1 MSKYLLLSLALI
13 PLGFLPD
20 RTEESS
26 AHEEYIRQYRSLAVR
41 EMERSGVPASIKLA
55 QALLESNGGRSE
67 LAQRARNHFGIKCG
81 RSWKGQVY
89 QLHDDEKDPQGNAMP
104 SCFRVYRDV
113 AASYSDHSD
122 FLSDPDKQAR
132 YGHLFRLP
140 PTDHKRWAYG
150 LQKAGYATN
159 PRYAELLI
167 DLIRRYQL
175 DQYDLLG
182 ADASDRLAGI
192 GRINDVRLAF
202 ARPDETLEGVAERSG
217 VPLDRLQRYNDFRYL
232 PEQKLAEN
240 ELVFLQPKRHF
251 FRGRQR
257 WHKVREAETLA
268 DIAQAYGI
276 RTEALR
282 RKNRVPE
289 GHEPLP
295 GEKVKLR
302 WRVRASEAPRTRLS
316 ATRAEGTAAPADG
329 LPNSPVR
336 AAAPPDSEPAP
347 AAVPS
352 VPTPPLTRPPDPTD
366 EPAAAAPVYH
376 TVAPGETLFRIAT
389 RFGSSVDQIKRWNQL
404 ASDHIKTGQRLR
416 VR

>member
-13 PLGFLPD
+13 PLGLLPD
-20 RTEESS
+20 RTEDAS
-26 AHEEYIRQYRSLAVR
+26 AHEEYIRQYRSLAVK

-81 RSWKGQVY
+81 RGWKGQIY
-89 QLHDDEKDPQGNAMP
+89 QLHDDDKDPQGKSVP

-122 FLSDPDKQAR
+122 FLRDPDKQTR

-140 PTDHKRWAYG
+140 PNDHKRWAYG
-150 LQKAGYATN
+150 LQQAGYATN
-159 PRYAELLI
+159 PRYAELLL

-240 ELVFLQPKRHF
+240 DLVFLQPKRPF

-257 WHKVREAETLA
+257 WHKVREAETLS

-276 RTEALR
+276 RTESLR

-302 WRVRASEAPRTRLS
+302 WRVRASETPRTRLIVP
-316 ATRAEGTAAPADG
+316 RAEGDAFPADVLPTAPAR
-329 LPNSPVR
+329 SP
-336 AAAPPDSEPAP
+336 APPDSEPGPPAVP
-347 AAVPS
+347 AA
-352 VPTPPLTRPPDPTD
+352 PTPPATRPPEPMD
-366 EPAAAAPVYH
+366 EPATGTAVYH
-376 TVAPGETLFRIAT
+376 TVAPGDTLFRIAT
-389 RFGSSVDQIKRWNQL
+389 RFGSSVDQIKHWNQL
-404 ASDHIKTGQRLR
+404 TSDQIKTGQRLR